1 MQKMTQGMKAFV
13 FLCFSFVNT
22 NICSQEVV
30 FVKGTV
36 KVSPKE
42 GDSFV
47 KVSIGQALALGS
59 FIKTEANSL
68 VIVSFPSG
76 STLKIDPES
85 EVEISELKKE
95 KEDQNDTSVFRLI
108 KGAIVTKFIKGQ
120 DKELIVENEH
130 VALAVRGTEFFF
142 GEDENEAYA
151 AVNSGEIAVI
161 KKGDFD
167 YEPVK
172 AGNALVIEN
181 KKELTKAESFEWA
194 KKLNWG
200 SKVKGVGESSGFK
213 NSNLRKLRRT
223 EVAQK
228 IRRIRQRK
236 KKVFKGKLKG
246 NLQRAIKRRTS
257 LRKGLKN
264 RDQVQKNRPKQKV
277 QNLKKRQP
285 KQKVQEFK
293 KRMNKRGVLRRRRN

>member
-1 MQKMTQGMKAFV
+1 MTQMMKVLV
-13 FLCFSFVNT
+13 FLYFSFVST

-36 KVSPKE
+36 KASPKE
-42 GDSFV
+42 GGSFHQ
-47 KVSIGQALALGS
+47 VSVGQAILLGS

-95 KEDQNDTSVFRLI
+95 KKDQTDTSVFRLI

-120 DKELIVENEH
+120 GKELIVENEY

-194 KKLNWG
+194 KKLNWA
-200 SKVKGVGESSGFK
+200 SKVKGVAEKSGFR
-213 NSNLRKLRRT
+213 NSNLRKLRRA

-228 IRRIRQRK
+228 IKRIRQRK
-236 KKVFKGKLKG
+236 KKIFKGKLKG
-246 NLQRAIKRRTS
+246 NLQRSIKRRAS

-264 RDQVQKNRPKQKV
+264 RKQIQKSR
-277 QNLKKRQP
+277 P

-293 KRMNKRGVLRRRRN
+293 KRMKKRGVLRRRRN